1 MNGFT
6 AFVQK
11 GHRFVTAKDPA
22 YEAERNKCMAGDEKL
37 ESKSQCQ
44 LLMGMQA
51 DVYAR
56 REAAGKAIQYDV
68 PLEGWQENPAHQ
80 IKEVGR
86 AIGICEAAIDN
97 KHLLAFLHRMGLYL
111 GSKQGYVGNQ
121 YGSVHNE
128 CARGP

>member
-1 MNGFT
+1 MEKQWCKT
-6 AFVQK
+6 PYTD
-11 GHRFVTAKDPA
+11 GHFIISKDPSYD
-22 YEAERNKCMAGDEKL
+22 YEAERAKCNAGDDKM

-111 GSKQGYVGNQ
+111 GSKQG
-121 YGSVHNE
+121 
-128 CARGP
+128 